1 MNDNASPQYFHRRN
15 LPPINLIYSQAELD
29 VTPWYYSVEM
39 EHGKPTPGQNFSNV
53 GLTRT
58 LLQRTDLREK
68 DCLDIGTM
76 EGVIPTLMKRRDA
89 SRVVAYDRPSAL
101 TARVEAVK
109 DRFGVDFEF
118 VSGVPLSELPARLDH
133 QTFDVVVMSGV
144 LYHLFS
150 PLSGLATARGLLRNG
165 GIMILETAAVIDDAP
180 AMHWNSNFRFL
191 GEAYFFPS
199 LACLD
204 YFVRFLRMEIIDCA
218 YLESQCIDGLRTAR
232 VALSCRA
239 IDHPKGPAADTFL
252 QGTFH
257 TEMDVAEHLKWEN
270 CNSVKCDVQYDAP
283 TSRMLR
289 HQSIGLRAL
298 RRLTRNLGMI
308 GMSNF
313 IDRLPAGQRSAEYWQ
328 RRDCESIDLY
338 KYCTRA
344 KHQHVSERDTQLWL
358 KDSS

>member
-1 MNDNASPQYFHRRN
+1 MNANATAQYFHRGN
-15 LPPINLIYSQAELD
+15 LPPTDLIYSQAELD
-29 VTPWYYSVEM
+29 LTPWYYSVEM
-39 EHGKPTPGQNFSNV
+39 EPGELTPGQTFSNV

-58 LLQRTDLREK
+58 LLQRADLNGE

-76 EGVIPTLMKRRDA
+76 EGVVPTLMKRRGA
-89 SRVVAYDRPSAL
+89 SKVVAYDRPSAL
-101 TARVEAVK
+101 TSRVEAVK
-109 DRFGVDFEF
+109 DRFDVDFDF
-118 VSGVPLSELPARLDH
+118 VSGVPLNGLAARLNH
-133 QTFDVVVMSGV
+133 RTFDVVVMSGV

-150 PLSGLATARGLLRNG
+150 PLSGLAIARGLLRNG
-165 GIMILETAAVIDDAP
+165 GIMILETAAVIDDTP
-180 AMHWNSNFRFL
+180 AMHWNSNLRFL

-218 YLESQCIDGLRTAR
+218 YLESHCIDGLRTAR

-239 IDHPKGPAADTFL
+239 IDHPKGPATDTFL

-257 TEMDVAEHLKWEN
+257 TETDLAEHLNWEN
-270 CNSVKCDVQYDAP
+270 CNSVKGDVRYDAP
-283 TSRMLR
+283 TSRILR
-289 HQSIGLRAL
+289 HQFIGFRAL
-298 RRLTRNLGMI
+298 RRLMRNLGMI
-308 GMSNF
+308 GISNS
-313 IDRLPAGQRSAEYWQ
+313 IDRLVGQRSAEYWQ

-338 KYCTRA
+338 KCCTRA

>member
-1 MNDNASPQYFHRRN
+1 MNANATARYFHRGN
-15 LPPINLIYSQAELD
+15 LPPIDLIYSQAELD
-29 VTPWYYSVEM
+29 LTPWYYSVEM
-39 EHGKPTPGQNFSNV
+39 EPGELTPGQTFSNV

-58 LLQRTDLREK
+58 LLQRADLNGK

-76 EGVIPTLMKRRDA
+76 EGVIPTLMKRRGA
-89 SRVVAYDRPSAL
+89 SEVFAYDRPSAL
-101 TARVEAVK
+101 TSRVEAVK
-109 DRFGVDFEF
+109 DRFDVDFEF
-118 VSGVPLSELPARLDH
+118 VSGVPLSGLAARLNH

-165 GIMILETAAVIDDAP
+165 GIMILETAAIIDDSP
-180 AMHWNSNFRFL
+180 AMHWNANLRFL
-191 GEAYFFPS
+191 GESYFFPS

-204 YFVRFLRMEIIDCA
+204 YLVRFLRMEIIDCA
-218 YLESQCIDGLRTAR
+218 YLESDCIDGLRTAR

-239 IDHPKGPAADTFL
+239 VDHPKGPAADTFL
-252 QGTFH
+252 QGTLH
-257 TEMDVAEHLKWEN
+257 TETDIAEHLNWER
-270 CNSVKCDVQYDAP
+270 CEAVKSDVHYDAP

-289 HQSIGLRAL
+289 YQFIGFRAL

-308 GMSNF
+308 GISNF
-313 IDRLPAGQRSAEYWQ
+313 IDHLLARRRSAEYWQ
-328 RRDCESIDLY
+328 RGDCESIDLY

-358 KDSS
+358 SDRS